1 MMNRKNQKK
10 ETFEYIEN
18 PEQMKGFYEIPVPDD
33 LDQRIQAG
41 IEKGKKRR
49 KKTLFRRTAKAEEN
63 RQ

>member
-41 IEKGKKRR
+41 IEKGKNNYNS
-49 KKTLFRRTAKAEEN
+49 KKQGK
-63 RQ
+63 